1 MAKNDIRLVIGF
13 HRHLKIRKLHKT
25 LGADGVLSLLVL
37 WMYAAENRTSGLLH
51 GLDARDIAD
60 ASEWEGSPR
69 RFIRTLVSIGLLDE
83 TDDGTMKIHDWGQHQ
98 PWISNAEARS
108 EKARISARARWGPA
122 SIKENTDAERM
133 PDACDADKV
142 RNAPSPTPTPTPPP
156 TPTPAPREE
165 GDSKSPPPPSPPS
178 DETKRDAESRIALD
192 GASASANDN
201 GKGQDL
207 DQIGDGKDTTT
218 ASGKEK
224 PGNGKGVGEYDNR
237 LDFGSPLSL
246 AKKAALQHALDLS
259 SGGDN
264 EAAIHHLKAA
274 RFTGRE
280 LARAVELLPGRM
292 AN

>member
-165 GDSKSPPPPSPPS
+165 GGTRNPPPLPLRLPMKRNATPNRGLPLMGHPLQRTTMARGKTSTRSETARTRPRRQGRKNRGTVRGSGNTTIGLTSDRPSP
-178 DETKRDAESRIALD
+178 SRRRPHYNTLSTCPPVATMRRR
-192 GASASANDN
+192 S
-201 GKGQDL
+201 
-207 DQIGDGKDTTT
+207 TT
-218 ASGKEK
+218 
-224 PGNGKGVGEYDNR
+224 
-237 LDFGSPLSL
+237 
-246 AKKAALQHALDLS
+246 
-259 SGGDN
+259 
-264 EAAIHHLKAA
+264 
-274 RFTGRE
+274 
-280 LARAVELLPGRM
+280 
-292 AN
+292 